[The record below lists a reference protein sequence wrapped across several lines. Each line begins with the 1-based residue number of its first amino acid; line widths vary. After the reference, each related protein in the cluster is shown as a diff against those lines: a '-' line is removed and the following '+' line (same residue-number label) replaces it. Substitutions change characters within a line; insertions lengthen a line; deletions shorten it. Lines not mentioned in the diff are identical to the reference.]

1 MKRWLVLA
9 CVVVLCGCVNKSVIT
24 TPDNGDISQELI
36 VAMEQIDKYDNN
48 YRDVVLRLEK
58 EGKYDLA
65 SQIMLIQ
72 LNRNFSSDDFSFAID
87 RYQNSIQRLSQY
99 NRLNSISR
107 LYSDDSDVLENMT
120 LYLPEDSQVN
130 SVMAQY
136 DMLKT
141 SYLHLNELLCSELQ
155 NTDDYESL
163 IPLHTQLA
171 GMKDELVANRT
182 IYLSYN
188 VLSPYYCK
196 VEQLLILG
204 HKPWYY
210 LFWSKDQYKLNQA
223 VYLLAKA
230 GHKAWLYQ
238 CNEDVRLQ
246 FLDCKKRLKD
256 TVGKEEFEEYKLR
269 STLQNSLDNSKQRG
283 GELWLQ

>member
-1 MKRWLVLA
+1 MKKWAVLA
-9 CVVVLCGCVNKSVIT
+9 CAGILCGCVNNSVI
-24 TPDNGDISQELI
+24 TPDNGNISRELI

-48 YRDVVLRLEK
+48 YRNVVLRLEK

-99 NRLNSISR
+99 NRLNTISR

-120 LYLPEDSQVN
+120 LYLPEDSQVT

-141 SYLHLNELLCSELQ
+141 SYLHLNELLRSELQ

-163 IPLHTQLA
+163 IPLVEQLA
-171 GMKDELVANRT
+171 EMKNELVGNRT

-204 HKPWYY
+204 HTQWYR
-210 LFWSKDQYKLNQA
+210 SNDQNKLNQA

-269 STLQNSLDNSKQRG
+269 SSLQNSLDNSKQRG